1 MNNGKQVIFMIKILL
16 MDDTIRHIFQV
27 RMIKLKNVT
36 VIFGL
41 LKMEIQQDSGQD
53 FVFELK
59 HL

>member
-36 VIFGL
+36 LIFGL

>member
-36 VIFGL
+36 LIFGL
-41 LKMEIQQDSGQD
+41 LKMEQDSGQD
-53 FVFELK
+53 FVLELK

>member
-16 MDDTIRHIFQV
+16 MDDTIRQIFQV

-36 VIFGL
+36 LLFGL
-41 LKMEIQQDSGQD
+41 LKMKIQQDSGQD

-59 HL
+59 YL

>member
-1 MNNGKQVIFMIKILL
+1 MNNGKQVIFKIKILL

-36 VIFGL
+36 LIFGL

>member
-16 MDDTIRHIFQV
+16 MDDTIRQIFQV

-36 VIFGL
+36 LIFGL
-41 LKMEIQQDSGQD
+41 LKMKIQLDSGQD

-59 HL
+59 YL

>member
-36 VIFGL
+36 LIFRL

>member
-36 VIFGL
+36 LIFEL

>member
-16 MDDTIRHIFQV
+16 MDDTIRYIFQV

-36 VIFGL
+36 LIFGL

>member
-16 MDDTIRHIFQV
+16 MDDTIRQIFQV

-36 VIFGL
+36 LIFGL
-41 LKMEIQQDSGQD
+41 LKMKTQQDSGQD

-59 HL
+59 YL

>member
-36 VIFGL
+36 LIFGL

-59 HL
+59 QL

>member
-36 VIFGL
+36 LIFGL

-53 FVFELK
+53 FVLELK